1 MFFTFSL
8 ERGLI
13 SFHHL
18 EDQVPRTTTGITY
31 TKPSPRKTHP
41 EEKKNIS
48 HGKAWKQEH
57 SVAKFSEVND
67 WTSFSQLLPTT

>member
-13 SFHHL
+13 SFHRL
-18 EDQVPRTTTGITY
+18 EDQVPRTTKGITY

-41 EEKKNIS
+41 EEKKVSIS
-48 HGKAWKQEH
+48 HGKAWK
-57 SVAKFSEVND
+57 
-67 WTSFSQLLPTT
+67 